1 MLSRCHLYSF
11 LKIEISLKNGQ
22 LISGTDIYV
31 GNDNQEIRSFFGKNG
46 FAIPC
51 FLLKKDLVN
60 YLQETKA
67 EYLKP
72 EQPYVNKDLLPNLW
86 NELKTK
92 IESLPEVIEFEVQEQ
107 TQIIGPRIYVNSTD
121 LAYKLIRELSLP
133 NITYISV
140 IKIVDENG
148 KLF

>member
-1 MLSRCHLYSF
+1 LLSRCHLYSF